1 MSWIFLPPHPSLA
14 DLLGFPLIPRPFR
27 CYDKIQSMKK
37 IPKPEE
43 CFLLL
48 QRYGVPPNVVEHS
61 RKVYQVAMFLCK
73 ELNLLDEGLEPGLV
87 EAASLLHDI
96 AKVASFKT
104 GESHSQA
111 GARLLQEQGFD
122 EVAEIV
128 RQHVVLDSGADHGR
142 VTEAALVNYADKR
155 VQHTRVVSLAERFED
170 LRERYGKTPEA
181 RAWLASLEGENR
193 LLEARIF
200 QKIPILPESLARIP
214 D

>member
-1 MSWIFLPPHPSLA
+1 MPPLSFWRSPS
-14 DLLGFPLIPRPFR
+14 GFPLIRQPVR
-27 CYDKIQSMKK
+27 CYDDSQSMKR
-37 IPKPEE
+37 IPNPEE

-61 RKVYQVAMFLCK
+61 RKVHQVAMFLCR
-73 ELNLLDEGLEPGLV
+73 ELNLQDEGLDPGLV

-104 GESHSQA
+104 GENHSQA
-111 GARLLQEQGFD
+111 GARLLREQGFD

-128 RQHVVLDSGADHGR
+128 RQHVVLDSGINHGR
-142 VTEAALVNYADKR
+142 ITEAALVNYADKR
-155 VQHTRVVSLAERFED
+155 VQHTRVVSLAERFQD
-170 LRERYGKTPEA
+170 LRERYGKSPEA
-181 RAWLASLEGENR
+181 RAWLDSLEGQNR

-200 QKIPILPESLARIP
+200 QRIPIPPESLARIP